1 MNSPLSLK
9 QFPLGV
15 QHALL
20 ALKQAGGEIYWVG
33 GGVRDAILGIP
44 VQDFDIEVFGIG
56 QGEILS
62 ALRKVGA
69 AQLIGK
75 SFGIIEARPRAG
87 GELDV
92 SMPRDEYG
100 NALRPYA
107 TPVSL
112 TDSASRRDFTINA
125 LYVNPF
131 AGQLID
137 VVGGM
142 ADLQTQTLR
151 HISPA
156 FAQDPLRVLRGMKLC
171 ARYALSIAPETV
183 QFLQTLHTT
192 PTRWLVERSWPE
204 WEDWAESAYP
214 QHGLSYLQK
223 IGWLAEYPALQALVG
238 CAQDPTWHPEGDVWT
253 HTLFACEYAA
263 HLAEQSKLSG
273 RARQVL
279 VLAALC
285 HDLGKPICTYQSED
299 GHIRSP
305 EHDIKGVPI
314 AQTFLT
320 QIVTPQKII
329 SQVLKLIRYH
339 MIHNN
344 WEGLFAKD
352 NRVAV
357 QILADKLVPA
367 TIRQWEMLVTA
378 DASAR
383 PPLPEYHPGR
393 KWLSTAETWQC
404 ADGAQADILTGA
416 FLLQLGAQP
425 GPAMG
430 SLLDR
435 AHNAQISGA
444 FTDLAGAV
452 RWLAQ
457 NGGSIRLLSGEDL
470 LLAGVSAG
478 PQMGALLHKLLE
490 LQLAQQVTTREQA
503 LAWLASELST
513 PK

>member
-20 ALKQAGGEIYWVG
+20 ALKQAGGEVYWVG
-33 GGVRDAILGIP
+33 GGVRDAILGNP

-62 ALRKVGA
+62 ALRKVGS
-69 AQLIGK
+69 AQQVGK

-92 SMPRDEYG
+92 SMPRDEHG
-100 NALRPYA
+100 NVLRPYA

-131 AGQLID
+131 EGQLID
-137 VVGGM
+137 AVGGV
-142 ADLQTQTLR
+142 ADLQTRTLR
-151 HISPA
+151 HNSAA

-183 QFLQTLHTT
+183 QFLQALHST

-204 WEDWAESAYP
+204 WADWAESASP
-214 QHGLSYLQK
+214 QHGLSYLQTV
-223 IGWLAEYPALQALVG
+223 GWLAEYPALQALVG
-238 CAQDPTWHPEGDVWT
+238 CVQDAVWHPEGDVWT
-253 HTLFACEYAA
+253 HTLLTCEYAA
-263 HLAEQSKLSG
+263 QLAKQSELSG

-285 HDLGKPICTYQSED
+285 HDLGKPTCTYPAED

-305 EHDIKGVPI
+305 EHDTKGVPI

-329 SQVLKLIRYH
+329 SQVLKLVRYH
-339 MIHNN
+339 MVHTH
-344 WEGLFAKD
+344 WEGRFAKD
-352 NRVAV
+352 ARVAV

-367 TIRQWEMLVTA
+367 SIRQWEMLVTA

-383 PPLPEYHPGR
+383 PPLPAYRPVQ
-393 KWLSTAETWQC
+393 KWLSTAERWQC

-435 AHNAQISGA
+435 AHNAQIYGA

-452 RWLAQ
+452 RWLAH
-457 NGGSIRLLSGEDL
+457 NGASIRLLSGDDL
-470 LLAGVSAG
+470 LAAGVLAG
-478 PQMGALLHKLLE
+478 PQMGRLLQKLLE
-490 LQLAQQVTTREQA
+490 MQLAQKVTSREQA